1 MTKLAEVDFMDFS
14 LNIIYIYMTFK
25 VYFVHVHKDRAE
37 SGRIFPIVS
46 ADMCQPEC
54 SQVSL

>member
-1 MTKLAEVDFMDFS
+1 MTKLAEVDFMDFFTE
-14 LNIIYIYMTFK
+14 YIYMTFK
-25 VYFVHVHKDRAE
+25 VYFVRIHKDRAE
-37 SGRIFPIVS
+37 LGRIFPIVS